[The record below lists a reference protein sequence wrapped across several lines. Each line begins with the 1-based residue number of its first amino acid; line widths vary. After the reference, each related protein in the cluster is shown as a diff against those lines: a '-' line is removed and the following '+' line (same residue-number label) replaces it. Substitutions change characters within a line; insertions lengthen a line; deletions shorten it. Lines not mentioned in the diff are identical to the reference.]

1 MPLAWKASLANASL
15 GKERESTFLDSAPQH
30 QGAEATHLDLVIDG
44 MTCSVCVGHV
54 EKALAGSPGVLRAD
68 VNLATERAAVV
79 IDGTTDAAMLTEVVA
94 RAGYGVRTEART
106 YPVQGM
112 TCGACSARVESVLG
126 QEPGVVAVDVNLALE
141 QATVTLL
148 PGTVSAE
155 GLEQRLDRAGYR
167 LVVDDSPDG
176 GQDAADADKETE
188 DQRRLDAEKRV
199 VLTASILTA
208 PMVLGMV
215 FVLLGYDDIHL
226 MPAAEVLLATPIQFV
241 LGARFYRAAF
251 NALRG
256 GRANMDVL
264 VVMGTTAAYLYS
276 WYLLTVLGEAADGEL
291 YFEASSVII
300 TLVLLGKYLESRAKR
315 ATTSAI
321 RQLMDLRPATARVRR
336 PDGQWE
342 DVAAAE
348 VLPDDVV
355 MVRPGERIAVD
366 GEVIAGA
373 SEVDESLLTG
383 ESLPVAKGVGDHVT
397 GGAVNATGYMEVRS
411 TTVGAQSTLARIVR
425 LVTDAQHGKAGV
437 QRLVDRVSQVFVP
450 TVIAFAT
457 ATLVVWLTMSGDFE
471 TSLIAAVSVLVI
483 ACPCALGL
491 ATPSAI
497 MVGTGT
503 AARAGI
509 LIKDVDTLERA
520 PHVDTVIFD
529 KTGTLT
535 MGRPAVTAVT
545 AFRGDGS
552 DVVRLAAAVQQASEH
567 PLAKAIVD
575 YAQREGIESAAVT
588 DFRNHV
594 GQGVSG
600 NVAGALVRI
609 GNADFVGTVPDG
621 ESRIGETTVWVA
633 DETGVRG
640 AVRLTDPVRPTAREA
655 VADLKA
661 AGMGTVLL
669 SGDTAAVAE
678 HLGAAVG
685 VDEALGGLQPERKA
699 EAVNARMAKGECV
712 AMVGDGIN
720 DAPALAAAEVGIAM
734 GTGTDIAM
742 ETAAVT
748 LMRPDPMLIPAA
760 IDISRA
766 TLQKIKHNLFWAFV
780 YNVVGIPLAALGYLS
795 PTLAATAMALSSL
808 CVVSSSLML
817 RSWRPA
823 QA

>member
-1 MPLAWKASLANASL
+1 M
-15 GKERESTFLDSAPQH
+15 DSAPQNE
-30 QGAEATHLDLVIDG
+30 GAEATHLDLVIDG
-44 MTCSVCVGHV
+44 MTCSACVGHV
-54 EKALAGSPGVLRAD
+54 EKALTGSPGVLRAD

-79 IDGTTDAAMLTEVVA
+79 IDGTTDATMLTEVVA

-141 QATVTLL
+141 QATVTVL
-148 PGTVSAE
+148 PGTVEAV
-155 GLEQRLDRAGYR
+155 GLEKRLDRAGYQ
-167 LVVDDSPDG
+167 LIVDGDPDVG
-176 GQDAADADKETE
+176 DDTDTEAE

-208 PMVLGMV
+208 PMVLGMI

-251 NALRG
+251 NALRA

-264 VVMGTTAAYLYS
+264 VVMGTTAAYAYS

-336 PDGQWE
+336 ADGRWE
-342 DVAAAE
+342 DVAAAD

-397 GGAVNATGYMEVRS
+397 GGAVNANGYLEVRT

-450 TVIAFAT
+450 TVVAFAT
-457 ATLVVWLTMSGDFE
+457 ATLVVWLIASGDFE

-491 ATPSAI
+491 ATPTAI

-545 AFRGDGS
+545 AVRGDES

-575 YAQREGIESAAVT
+575 YAQREGIESSAVT

-600 NVAGALVRI
+600 NVAGTLVRV
-609 GNADFVGTVPDG
+609 GNADLVGTVP
-621 ESRIGETTVWVA
+621 ESESPTGETTVWVA
-633 DETGVRG
+633 DEAGVRG
-640 AVRLTDPVRPTAREA
+640 TVRLADPVRPTAREA
-655 VADLKA
+655 VAELKA
-661 AGMGTVLL
+661 VGMRTVLL
-669 SGDTAAVAE
+669 SGDTPAVAE

-685 VDEALGGLQPERKA
+685 VGEAVGGVQPERKA

-720 DAPALAAAEVGIAM
+720 DAPALATADVGIAM

-748 LMRPDPMLIPAA
+748 LMRPDPLLIPAA
-760 IDISRA
+760 IDVSRA
-766 TLQKIKHNLFWAFV
+766 TLRKIKHNLFWAFV

-795 PTLAATAMALSSL
+795 PTLAAAAMALSSV

-817 RSWRPA
+817 RRWRPA

>member
-1 MPLAWKASLANASL
+1 M
-15 GKERESTFLDSAPQH
+15 DSAPEH

-44 MTCSVCVGHV
+44 MTCSACVGHV

-126 QEPGVVAVDVNLALE
+126 QEPGVVAVNVNLALE

-176 GQDAADADKETE
+176 GQDAADADTEAE

-208 PMVLGMV
+208 PMVIGMV

-342 DVAAAE
+342 DVVAAE

-397 GGAVNATGYMEVRS
+397 GGAVNATGYMEVRT

-450 TVIAFAT
+450 TVVAFAT
-457 ATLVVWLTMSGDFE
+457 ATLVVWLIMSGDFE

-491 ATPSAI
+491 ATPTAI

-535 MGRPAVTAVT
+535 MGRPAVTVVT
-545 AFRGDGS
+545 AIRGDEP
-552 DVVRLAAAVQQASEH
+552 DVVRLAAAVQRASEH

-575 YAQREGIESAAVT
+575 YAQREGIESPPVT
-588 DFRNHV
+588 DFHNHV

-600 NVAGALVRI
+600 NVAGTLVRV
-609 GNADFVGTVPDG
+609 GNADFVATVPDG
-621 ESRIGETTVWVA
+621 ESRTGETTVWVA

-640 AVRLTDPVRPTAREA
+640 AVRLADPVRPTAREA
-655 VADLKA
+655 IADLKA
-661 AGMGTVLL
+661 AGMRTVLL
-669 SGDTAAVAE
+669 SGDTPAVAE

-685 VDEALGGLQPERKA
+685 VDEALGGVQPERKA

-720 DAPALAAAEVGIAM
+720 DAPALAAADVGIAM

-760 IDISRA
+760 IDVSRA

-780 YNVVGIPLAALGYLS
+780 YNVIGIPLAALGYLS
-795 PTLAATAMALSSL
+795 PTLAAAAMALSSV

-817 RSWRPA
+817 RRWRPA

>member
-1 MPLAWKASLANASL
+1 MSK
-15 GKERESTFLDSAPQH
+15 H
-30 QGAEATHLDLVIDG
+30 QGAEATHLDLAIDG
-44 MTCSVCVGHV
+44 MTCSACVGHV
-54 EKALAGSPGVLRAD
+54 EGALKAAPGVLRAA

-79 IDGTTDAAMLTEVVA
+79 IDDTTDAAMLTEVVA
-94 RAGYGVRTEART
+94 RAGYGVRTEVRT
-106 YPVQGM
+106 YPVHGM
-112 TCGACSARVESVLG
+112 TCSACSARVESVLG
-126 QEPGVVAVDVNLALE
+126 QAPGVVAAEVNLALE

-148 PGTVSAE
+148 PGNVSAE
-155 GLEQRLDRAGYR
+155 GLERRLDRAGYQ
-167 LVVDDSPDG
+167 LILEG
-176 GQDAADADKETE
+176 KDADEADAEAE

-199 VLTASILTA
+199 VLTATILTL
-208 PMVLGMV
+208 PMVVGMV
-215 FVLLGYDDIHL
+215 FVLLGYDEIHL
-226 MPAAEVLLATPIQFV
+226 MPAAEVLLATPVQFV

-264 VVMGTTAAYLYS
+264 VVMGTTAAYVYS

-291 YFEASSVII
+291 YFEASAVII

-336 PDGQWE
+336 EDGRWE
-342 DVAAAE
+342 DVAAGE
-348 VLPDDVV
+348 VLPGDVV
-355 MVRPGERIAVD
+355 MVRPGERVPVD
-366 GEVIAGA
+366 GEVIGGA

-383 ESLPVAKGVGDHVT
+383 ESLPVAKGLGDSVT
-397 GGAVNATGYMEVRS
+397 GGAVNTTGYLEVRT
-411 TTVGAQSTLARIVR
+411 TTVGAESTLARIVR
-425 LVTDAQHGKAGV
+425 LVTDAQGGKAGV

-450 TVIAFAT
+450 AVVAFAA
-457 ATLVVWLTMSGDFE
+457 ATLAVWLVAGGDFE

-491 ATPSAI
+491 ATPTAI
-497 MVGTGT
+497 MVGTGA

-535 MGRPAVTAVT
+535 AGRPAVTAVN
-545 AFRGDGS
+545 AHRGDER

-575 YAQREGIESAAVT
+575 YAQREGIEPPAVT

-600 NVAGALVRI
+600 DVEGTLVRI
-609 GNADFVGTVPDG
+609 GNADFVGIVPGNGD
-621 ESRIGETTVWVA
+621 ESLAGETTVWVA

-640 AVRLTDPVRPTAREA
+640 TVRLADPVRPKAWEA
-655 VADLKA
+655 VDELKG
-661 AGMGTVLL
+661 AGMRTVLL
-669 SGDTAAVAE
+669 SGDSPAVVAQ
-678 HLGAAVG
+678 LGEAVG
-685 VDEALGGLQPERKA
+685 VDEALGGVQPEHKA
-699 EAVNARMAKGECV
+699 ETVNARMAQGACV

-720 DAPALAAAEVGIAM
+720 DAPALAAADVGIAM

-748 LMRPDPMLIPAA
+748 LMRPDPVLIPAA
-760 IDISRA
+760 IDVSRA
-766 TLQKIKHNLFWAFV
+766 TLRKIKHNLFWAFI

-795 PTLAATAMALSSL
+795 PTLAAAAMALSSV

-817 RSWRPA
+817 RRWRPVRT
-823 QA
+823 